1 MTMMT
6 VVTMTYPPG
15 ESAVIIVTTSWRW
28 AFCWK
33 KLPENTYLNPKK
45 IEIKKGSDFEGFE
58 N

>member
-15 ESAVIIVTTSWRW
+15 GSVVIIVTTVMRMGVLLE
-28 AFCWK
+28 
-33 KLPENTYLNPKK
+33 KLSENTYLNPKK

>member
-15 ESAVIIVTTSWRW
+15 ESAVIIVTTVMEMGVLLE
-28 AFCWK
+28 
-33 KLPENTYLNPKK
+33 KLSENTYLNPKK
-45 IEIKKGSDFEGFE
+45 IEIKKGSDFERFE